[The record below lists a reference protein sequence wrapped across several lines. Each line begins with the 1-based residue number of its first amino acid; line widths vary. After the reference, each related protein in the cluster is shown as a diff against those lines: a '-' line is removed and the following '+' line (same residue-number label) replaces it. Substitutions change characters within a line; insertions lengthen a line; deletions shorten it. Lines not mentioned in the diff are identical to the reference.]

1 MKTKIDCDDKTC
13 FYKFKLFFCGRVA
26 LCCGWRACKNNR
38 ANKLVETDNII
49 HIPPVCRAPS
59 CCSPR
64 ASRDCGGASRDCGGA
79 SRDCGDASRDCGGA
93 SRDCGGASRDCGGA
107 SRDCG
112 GASRDC
118 SIDDVDSAEGSKGKC
133 AICKNGSDDIVILPC
148 GHGDHCTACL
158 ENWYDT
164 NDACPICGDTTI
176 DVVQC
181 L

>member
-79 SRDCGDASRDCGGA
+79 SRDCGGA
-93 SRDCGGASRDCGGA
+93 SRDCGDASRDCGGA

>member
-1 MKTKIDCDDKTC
+1 MKTKIDCHDKTC

-26 LCCGWRACKNNR
+26 LCCGWRACKKNR

-59 CCSPR
+59 CCSPH
-64 ASRDCGGASRDCGGA
+64 ASRDL
-79 SRDCGDASRDCGGA
+79 
-93 SRDCGGASRDCGGA
+93 
-107 SRDCG
+107 
-112 GASRDC
+112 
-118 SIDDVDSAEGSKGKC
+118 SIDDVDSVEGIKGKC
-133 AICKNGSDDIVILPC
+133 AICKKKSDDIVILPC

-164 NDACPICGDTTI
+164 NDACPICGDKTI

>member
-79 SRDCGDASRDCGGA
+79 SRDCG
-93 SRDCGGASRDCGGA
+93 
-107 SRDCG
+107 

-118 SIDDVDSAEGSKGKC
+118 SIDDVDSAGGSKGKC

-148 GHGDHCTACL
+148 GHGDHCTECL

>member
-38 ANKLVETDNII
+38 SNKLVETDNII
-49 HIPPVCRAPS
+49 HIPPPVCRAPS
-59 CCSPR
+59 CCSPH
-64 ASRDCGGASRDCGGA
+64 ASRDL
-79 SRDCGDASRDCGGA
+79 
-93 SRDCGGASRDCGGA
+93 
-107 SRDCG
+107 
-112 GASRDC
+112 
-118 SIDDVDSAEGSKGKC
+118 SIDDVDSVEGIKGKC
-133 AICKNGSDDIVILPC
+133 AICKKKSDDIVILPC
-148 GHGDHCTACL
+148 GHGDHCTECL

>member
-64 ASRDCGGASRDCGGA
+64 ASRDCGD
-79 SRDCGDASRDCGGA
+79 
-93 SRDCGGASRDCGGA
+93 A

-118 SIDDVDSAEGSKGKC
+118 SIDDVDSAGGSKGKC

>member
-49 HIPPVCRAPS
+49 HIPPPVCRAPPVCGAPS

-64 ASRDCGGASRDCGGA
+64 GTLCE
-79 SRDCGDASRDCGGA
+79 
-93 SRDCGGASRDCGGA
+93 
-107 SRDCG
+107 
-112 GASRDC
+112 
-118 SIDDVDSAEGSKGKC
+118 SAEGSKGKC
-133 AICKNGSDDIVILPC
+133 AICKKKSDDIVILPC
-148 GHGDHCTACL
+148 GHGDHCTECL

>member
-13 FYKFKLFFCGRVA
+13 FYKFKLFFCGRLA

-49 HIPPVCRAPS
+49 HIPPPVCRAPPVCGAPS

-64 ASRDCGGASRDCGGA
+64 GTLCES
-79 SRDCGDASRDCGGA
+79 
-93 SRDCGGASRDCGGA
+93 
-107 SRDCG
+107 
-112 GASRDC
+112 
-118 SIDDVDSAEGSKGKC
+118 VEGIKGKC
-133 AICKNGSDDIVILPC
+133 AICKKKSDDIVILPC

-164 NDACPICGDTTI
+164 NDACPICGDKTI

>member
-13 FYKFKLFFCGRVA
+13 FYKFKLFFCGRLA

-49 HIPPVCRAPS
+49 HIPPPVCRAPS

-79 SRDCGDASRDCGGA
+79 SRDCG
-93 SRDCGGASRDCGGA
+93 
-107 SRDCG
+107 

-118 SIDDVDSAEGSKGKC
+118 SIDDVDSMEGSKGKC
-133 AICKNGSDDIVILPC
+133 AICKKKSDDIVILPC
-148 GHGDHCTACL
+148 GHGDHCTECL